1 MEEEKEA
8 GKPLTEQVVDELL
21 RTISKEEGFD
31 DEIIKSIRR
40 LSQEG
45 NLKRAE
51 QVINV
56 IKPKKEDKQ

>member
-21 RTISKEEGFD
+21 STISKEEEFD
-31 DEIIKSIRR
+31 DEIIESIRR
-40 LSQEG
+40 LAQEG

>member
-1 MEEEKEA
+1 MEKERVVS
-8 GKPLTEQVVDELL
+8 KPLPEQVVDELL
-21 RTISKEEGFD
+21 SLISKEEDFK
-31 DEIIKSIRR
+31 DEIIESIRR
-40 LSQEG
+40 LAQEG